1 MKEPT
6 PQFNLRLTTS
16 QIEECLLHMLRDP
29 ESFQYARQNLQPLDF
44 SPLGELRYVLVWQS
58 ALNVAERN
66 GGTLP
71 VQGFEA
77 CIGSE
82 FRAVCEAATVSGSAT
97 SEAIKNAESLLTYI
111 VERPSEQL
119 NPLYFRELIQ
129 DLVIEK
135 TVITKLN
142 ETAKQ
147 AREIG
152 RQLDLPERL
161 EQAAARIRE
170 VKQPVKSLGNVR
182 DGWADSRS
190 ACSSIAGANSSV
202 CGRGCVNSTTAPLAF
217 AV

>member
-77 CIGSE
+77 CIG
-82 FRAVCEAATVSGSAT
+82 CGVSCRLRGSHR
-97 SEAIKNAESLLTYI
+97 IWQCNAGSD
-111 VERPSEQL
+111 Q
-119 NPLYFRELIQ
+119 
-129 DLVIEK
+129 K
-135 TVITKLN
+135 
-142 ETAKQ
+142 
-147 AREIG
+147 
-152 RQLDLPERL
+152 
-161 EQAAARIRE
+161 
-170 VKQPVKSLGNVR
+170 
-182 DGWADSRS
+182 
-190 ACSSIAGANSSV
+190 C
-202 CGRGCVNSTTAPLAF
+202 
-217 AV
+217 

>member
-1 MKEPT
+1 
-6 PQFNLRLTTS
+6 
-16 QIEECLLHMLRDP
+16 MLRDP
-29 ESFQYARQNLQPLDF
+29 ELFQYARQNLQPSDF
-44 SPLGELRYVLVWQS
+44 SPLGEMRYVLVWRS
-58 ALNVAERN
+58 ALNAAERN

-77 CIGSE
+77 CIYAE
-82 FRAVCEAATVSGSAT
+82 FRAVCEAATACGSAT
-97 SEAIKNAESLLTYI
+97 PEAIKNAESLLWFI
-111 VERPSEQL
+111 FDRPKEQL
-119 NPLYFRELIQ
+119 NPPYFRELIQ

-182 DGWADSRS
+182 DGWA
-190 ACSSIAGANSSV
+190 
-202 CGRGCVNSTTAPLAF
+202 
-217 AV
+217 